1 MKKILCL
8 LLSILLTVSISACR
22 KKQDKPVEPINYYYR
37 TRQLQYGTSQDV
49 ISAEVRDQ
57 FGHSED
63 YVYLIN
69 DYLLGPKTE
78 TCISPFPAGTN
89 LIQLE
94 LVKNKAIV
102 ILSAHITLL
111 TGAELTIAC
120 TCLAR
125 TVQEMTGMKSV
136 QISTERDL
144 LDGEIA
150 VIIYEDDFVL
160 EDDYIPGENTD

>member
-1 MKKILCL
+1 MKKILSL
-8 LLSILLTVSISACR
+8 LFSILLTFSFSAC
-22 KKQDKPVEPINYYYR
+22 KKNQVQPKEPINFYYR
-37 TRQLQYGTSQDV
+37 TQQLQYGSSQDV

-69 DYLLGPKTE
+69 EYLLGPKTE
-78 TCISPFPAGTN
+78 NCISPFPAGIY
-89 LIQLE
+89 LVQLE

-102 ILSAHITLL
+102 VLSAHIALL

-144 LDGEIA
+144 LDGESTI
-150 VIIYEDDFVL
+150 IIYEDDFVL
-160 EDDYIPGENTD
+160 EDDYIPGEATD